1 MHDKCTYNVIS
12 NRSGFTLIEVL
23 IALAIFSIG
32 FMAIGALQTGAL
44 RAVSTS
50 QDRTRAIQILDAHV
64 EELKRIPL
72 YAQDIWRHPGG
83 PPQFV
88 MSPQFV
94 ANASD
99 PDFSVVDGEFTVSWW
114 IDVPAPVSTPLP
126 VDGDWY
132 HIDDRWLGTG
142 VLTVA
147 ENITA
152 TIVRTG
158 QDPVDDAIQRIE
170 FVKYWVTDN

>member
-1 MHDKCTYNVIS
+1 MVS
-12 NRSGFTLIEVL
+12 NRSGFTLIEIL

-83 PPQFV
+83 PPAFV

-94 ANASD
+94 ANANA

-114 IDVPAPVSTPLP
+114 IDSPHTIP
-126 VDGDWY
+126 
-132 HIDDRWLGTG
+132 DRWLVVGN
-142 VLTVA
+142 
-147 ENITA
+147 NITTSVNVTA
-152 TIVRTG
+152 TIARNG
-158 QDPVDDAIQRIE
+158 QDPLDDAMHRIE